1 MAVIVQ
7 NQHKRKEKAI
17 SLDIPNAPSPV
28 AKRASRYAT
37 RRSTQDG
44 TPIATELDMTAEV
57 ELDTSYVDNS
67 QTNHPA
73 KPSSPRKDW
82 WGSEMVHIAS
92 WNIEG
97 IDVEKL
103 EVLAATINRETKIIC
118 L

>member
-1 MAVIVQ
+1 M
-7 NQHKRKEKAI
+7 E
-17 SLDIPNAPSPV
+17 
-28 AKRASRYAT
+28 
-37 RRSTQDG
+37 
-44 TPIATELDMTAEV
+44 MTAEA
-57 ELDTSYVDNS
+57 ELNTSHVGNS
-67 QTNHPA
+67 QSTHPTE
-73 KPSSPRKDW
+73 PSSPRKAW

>member
-1 MAVIVQ
+1 
-7 NQHKRKEKAI
+7 
-17 SLDIPNAPSPV
+17 
-28 AKRASRYAT
+28 
-37 RRSTQDG
+37 
-44 TPIATELDMTAEV
+44 MTVEV
-57 ELDTSYVDNS
+57 ELTTPHVDNS
-67 QTNHPA
+67 QPNPINE
-73 KPSSPRKDW
+73 PSSSREAW